1 MSSVS
6 GKKLL
11 IIAVACGVLAGAMG
25 WMYLKSKEAQYRDA
39 YRPPVEAKVTVVVPR
54 ADIGKAQVLTPELVA
69 TLDVP
74 KDYLASNVVLA
85 EDWPKLEGRMTVA
98 PLQRGRPISWDAVE
112 QERVSRFSENVELG
126 KRVKTVKISKINS
139 FDGMLRPGDHID
151 LLGSFAAGDIGLQK
165 QPNYAD
171 DVVINILEDIIV
183 LAAGREDASGHKYEN
198 YYDQSTPDGFNMN
211 FSTLSLMLTP
221 AQVARVEL
229 AEKSGEMVAVL
240 RHPKDTSMAALGQVT
255 VANLL
260 DPPPQE
266 LIDVVVD
273 ADGNLVGRI
282 VGDNIVGADGRI
294 LGKIVD
300 GQAVGFDG
308 NVIGNI
314 VRGLNGDDPL
324 LRMHERATVVRDE
337 QGNVLGRVVDGKV
350 IDASGNAI
358 GTVVDGKAVGVDGKS
373 LGKVEANVVLDSQG
387 RVVDMSRSRVQDHTA
402 PANQE
407 RQVVRDA
414 TGKVLG
420 RVDGDTIVDAQGQVI
435 GHQRD
440 GKAVDLNGK
449 PLGTI
454 STVVQDAQGKIVGEM
469 GQVAHDA
476 DGKIIGRVVDGQLLA
491 ADGKVLGTVKD
502 GQVLSRDGKVLG
514 QVENIQL
521 DSNGRPVEGNVRVAR
536 DASGK
541 VLGTLVGDDI
551 IDAQG
556 RKVGSVKNGEVRDL
570 AGQLVAGA
578 QVAVQGDAKVVVR
591 DAEGNII
598 GTLRGDTV
606 FGADG
611 KATGKLL
618 NGKLVDGNGNV
629 LVSGLTVAAEQAAN
643 LPSEQSG
650 KARNKRLEPA
660 RMIQFI
666 PGGTGTAGVIPVQ
679 TLRLE

>member
-1 MSSVS
+1 
-6 GKKLL
+6 
-11 IIAVACGVLAGAMG
+11 
-25 WMYLKSKEAQYRDA
+25 
-39 YRPPVEAKVTVVVPR
+39 
-54 ADIGKAQVLTPELVA
+54 
-69 TLDVP
+69 
-74 KDYLASNVVLA
+74 
-85 EDWPKLEGRMTVA
+85 
-98 PLQRGRPISWDAVE
+98 
-112 QERVSRFSENVELG
+112 
-126 KRVKTVKISKINS
+126 
-139 FDGMLRPGDHID
+139 
-151 LLGSFAAGDIGLQK
+151 
-165 QPNYAD
+165 
-171 DVVINILEDIIV
+171 
-183 LAAGREDASGHKYEN
+183 
-198 YYDQSTPDGFNMN
+198 
-211 FSTLSLMLTP
+211 
-221 AQVARVEL
+221 
-229 AEKSGEMVAVL
+229 
-240 RHPKDTSMAALGQVT
+240 
-255 VANLL
+255 
-260 DPPPQE
+260 
-266 LIDVVVD
+266 
-273 ADGNLVGRI
+273 
-282 VGDNIVGADGRI
+282 GADGRI

-300 GQAVGFDG
+300 GEAVGFDG

-337 QGNVLGRVVDGKV
+337 QGNVLGRVIDGKV

-387 RVVDMSRSRVQDHTA
+387 RVVDMSRSRVQDRAA
-402 PANQE
+402 PANKE

-414 TGKVLG
+414 TGNILG
-420 RVDGDTIVDAQGQVI
+420 WVDGDTIIDAQGKVI
-435 GHQRD
+435 GSYRD
-440 GKAVDLNGK
+440 GKAYDLNGK

-454 STVVQDAQGKIVGEM
+454 STVVQDAQGKIVGEV
-469 GQVAHDA
+469 GQVARDA

-502 GQVLSRDGKVLG
+502 GQVLGRDGKVLG

-556 RKVGSVKNGEVRDL
+556 SKVGSVKNGEVRDL
-570 AGQLVAGA
+570 AGQVVAGA

-618 NGKLVDGNGNV
+618 NGKLVDSNGNV
-629 LVSGLTVAAEQAAN
+629 LAGGLTVAAEQAAN

>member
-25 WMYLKSKEAQYRDA
+25 WLYLKSKEAQYRDA
-39 YRPPVEAKVTVVVPR
+39 YRPPVEQKVTVVVPK
-54 ADIGKAQVLTPELVA
+54 ADIGKAQALTPELVA

-74 KDYLASNVVLA
+74 SDYLASNVVLA

-126 KRVKTVKISKINS
+126 KRIKTVKISKINS
-139 FDGMLRPGDHID
+139 FDGMLRPGDRID

-171 DVVINILEDIIV
+171 DVVINILEDIMV
-183 LAAGREDASGHKYEN
+183 LAAGREDASGRKYEN

-221 AQVARVEL
+221 VQVARVEL
-229 AEKSGEMVAVL
+229 AEKAGEMVAVL
-240 RHPKDTSMAALGQVT
+240 RHPKDTSMAELGQVT

-266 LIDVVVD
+266 LIDAVVD
-273 ADGNLVGRI
+273 ADGNLIGRI

-294 LGKIVD
+294 VGKVVD

-308 NVIGNI
+308 NVIGRT
-314 VRGLNGDDPL
+314 VRGLNADDPL

-337 QGNVLGRVVDGKV
+337 QGNVIGRVVDGKV

-373 LGKVEANVVLDSQG
+373 LGRVQANAVLDSQG
-387 RVVDMSRSRVQDHTA
+387 RVVDMSRSRVQDHAA
-402 PANQE
+402 PQNQE

-420 RVDGDTIVDAQGQVI
+420 RVDGDKIVDAQGQVI

-440 GKAVDLNGK
+440 GKAYDLNGK
-449 PLGTI
+449 PLGSI
-454 STVVQDAQGKIVGEM
+454 STVVQDAQGKIIGEM
-469 GQVAHDA
+469 GQIARDA
-476 DGKIIGRVVDGQLLA
+476 EGKIIGRVVDGQLIG
-491 ADGKVLGTVKD
+491 ADGDVLSVVKD
-502 GQVLSRDGKVLG
+502 GQVLG

-521 DSNGRPVEGNVRVAR
+521 DSSGRPVEGNVRVVR

-570 AGQLVAGA
+570 AGQVVAGA

-591 DAEGNII
+591 DAEGNVI

-611 KATGKLL
+611 KATGTLL

-650 KARNKRLEPA
+650 KARNKRLEPS

>member
-25 WMYLKSKEAQYRDA
+25 WMYLKAKEAQYRDA
-39 YRPPVEAKVTVVVPR
+39 YRPPVEQKVTVVVPR
-54 ADIGKAQVLTPELVA
+54 ADIGKSQVLTPELVA

-74 KDYLASNVVLA
+74 NDYLASNVVLA

-139 FDGMLRPGDHID
+139 FDGMLRPGDRID
-151 LLGSFAAGDIGLQK
+151 LLGSFSAGDIGLQK

-171 DVVINILEDIIV
+171 DVVINILEDIMV
-183 LAAGREDASGHKYEN
+183 LAAGREDASGRKYEN

-229 AEKSGEMVAVL
+229 AEKAGEMIAVL
-240 RHPKDTSMAALGQVT
+240 RHPKDTSMAELGQVT
-255 VANLL
+255 VASLL

-266 LIDVVVD
+266 LIDAVVD
-273 ADGNLVGRI
+273 ADGNLIGRI

-294 LGKIVD
+294 VGKVVD

-308 NVIGNI
+308 KVIGRT
-314 VRGLNGDDPL
+314 VRGLNADDPL

-337 QGNVLGRVVDGKV
+337 QGNVIGRVIDGKV
-350 IDASGNAI
+350 IDAQGNPI

-373 LGKVEANVVLDSQG
+373 LGRVEANAVLDSQG
-387 RVVDMSRSRVQDHTA
+387 RVVDMSRSRVQNQAA
-402 PANQE
+402 PQNRE

-414 TGKVLG
+414 AGNIIG
-420 RVDGDTIVDAQGQVI
+420 SVDGDKIVDAQGNVI
-435 GHQRD
+435 GRQRD
-440 GKAVDLNGK
+440 GKAYDLNGK
-449 PLGTI
+449 PLGSI
-454 STVVQDAQGKIVGEM
+454 STVVEDAQGKIIGEM
-469 GQVAHDA
+469 GQVVRDA
-476 DGKIIGRVVDGQLLA
+476 EGKVIGRVVDGQLIGHDGDVLGVVK
-491 ADGKVLGTVKD
+491 DGKVLG
-502 GQVLSRDGKVLG
+502 RDGKVLG
-514 QVENIQL
+514 QVESALL
-521 DSNGRPVEGNVRVAR
+521 DSSGRPIEDNVRIAR

-541 VLGTLVGDDI
+541 VLGTIVGDDI
-551 IDAQG
+551 IDEQG
-556 RKVGSVKNGEVRDL
+556 RKVGSIKNGEVLDL
-570 AGQLVAGA
+570 AGQVVTGA

-591 DAEGNII
+591 DADGNVV

-606 FGADG
+606 FSADG
-611 KATGKLL
+611 KAI
-618 NGKLVDGNGNV
+618 GKLVNGRVVDSDGNV
-629 LVSGLTVAAEQAAN
+629 VASGITVGAEQAAN
-643 LPSEQSG
+643 LLTAEQSR
-650 KARNKRLEPA
+650 ARKKHLEPT
-660 RMIQFI
+660 RTIQFI

>member
-25 WMYLKSKEAQYRDA
+25 WLYLKSKEAQYRDA
-39 YRPPVEAKVTVVVPR
+39 YRPPVEQKVTVVVPK
-54 ADIGKAQVLTPELVA
+54 ADIGKAQALTPELVA

-74 KDYLASNVVLA
+74 SDYLASNVVLA

-126 KRVKTVKISKINS
+126 KRIKTVKISKINS
-139 FDGMLRPGDHID
+139 FDGMLRPGDRID

-183 LAAGREDASGHKYEN
+183 LAAGREDASGRKYEN

-221 AQVARVEL
+221 VQVARVEL
-229 AEKSGEMVAVL
+229 AEKAGEMVAVL
-240 RHPKDTSMAALGQVT
+240 RHPKDTSMAELGQVT

-266 LIDVVVD
+266 LIDAVVD
-273 ADGNLVGRI
+273 ADGNLIGRI

-294 LGKIVD
+294 VGKVVD

-308 NVIGNI
+308 NVIGRT
-314 VRGLNGDDPL
+314 VRGLNADDPL

-337 QGNVLGRVVDGKV
+337 QGNVIGRVVDGKV

-373 LGKVEANVVLDSQG
+373 LGRVQANAVLDSQG
-387 RVVDMSRSRVQDHTA
+387 RVVDMSRSRVQDHAA
-402 PANQE
+402 PQNQE

-420 RVDGDTIVDAQGQVI
+420 RVDGDKIVDAQGQVI

-440 GKAVDLNGK
+440 GKAYDLNGK
-449 PLGTI
+449 PLGSI
-454 STVVQDAQGKIVGEM
+454 STVVQDAQGKIIGEM
-469 GQVAHDA
+469 GQIARDA
-476 DGKIIGRVVDGQLLA
+476 EGKIIGRVVDGQLIG
-491 ADGKVLGTVKD
+491 ADGDVLSVVKD
-502 GQVLSRDGKVLG
+502 GQVLG

-521 DSNGRPVEGNVRVAR
+521 DSSGRPVEGNVRVVR

-570 AGQLVAGA
+570 AGQVVAGA

-591 DAEGNII
+591 DAEGNVI

-611 KATGKLL
+611 KATGTLL

-650 KARNKRLEPA
+650 KARNKRLEPS